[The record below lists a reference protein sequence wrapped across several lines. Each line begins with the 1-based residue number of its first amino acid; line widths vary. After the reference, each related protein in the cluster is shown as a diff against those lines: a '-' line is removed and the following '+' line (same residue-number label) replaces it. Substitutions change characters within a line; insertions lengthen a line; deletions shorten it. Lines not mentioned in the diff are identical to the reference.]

1 MFFWNSLAFSMI
13 HGIFQE
19 RILQW
24 ASISYSSLP
33 NPEIKSMSLAS
44 PALAGKDMLM
54 FLKSM
59 TGLGPESSDSEQ
71 GYVYLDLCSLV
82 LKIARAE

>member
-1 MFFWNSLAFSMI
+1 
-13 HGIFQE
+13 
-19 RILQW
+19 
-24 ASISYSSLP
+24 
-33 NPEIKSMSLAS
+33 
-44 PALAGKDMLM
+44 M